1 MARTR
6 LERLI
11 ADRSPLSRSVA
22 RAAIRR
28 GRVTVDGGR
37 VRDPGAAIDPEAALT
52 LDGRPLGTLPV
63 LAWLHKPAGVLSTVG
78 DPQGRPNLSGVA
90 AALLALGFHPVG
102 RLDADSTGL
111 LPFSRDGALT
121 QRLLHP
127 HHGIEKTYEATVT
140 PAPGPDLG
148 SRLAAGVQTALGT
161 HTARLDRLDGAR
173 VVLTVSEGKHRMVR
187 RMLANL
193 GHPVD
198 TLHRTRFGPLMLGE
212 LEPGA
217 WRYAAAAEASWAE
230 ALVGTEV
237 G

>member
-1 MARTR
+1 VPQTR

-28 GRVTVDGGR
+28 GRVTVDGAR
-37 VRDPGAAIDPEAALT
+37 VRDPSAAVDPRSALT
-52 LDGRPLGTLPV
+52 LDGRPLGTPPV
-63 LAWLHKPAGVLSTVG
+63 LAWLHKPPGVHSTVG
-78 DPQGRPNLSGVA
+78 DPQGRPNLTGVA
-90 AALLALGFHPVG
+90 ATLLALGFHPVG
-102 RLDADSTGL
+102 RLDADTSGL

-127 HHGIEKTYEATVT
+127 RHGIEKTYEAHVS

-148 SRLAAGVQTALGT
+148 ARLAAGVDTALGT
-161 HTARLDRLDGAR
+161 HTARLDQLDGAR
-173 VVLTVSEGKHRMVR
+173 VVLTVTEGKHRMVR

-198 TLHRTRFGPLMLGE
+198 ALHRVRFGAIVLAGLP
-212 LEPGA
+212 PGA
-217 WRYAAAAEASWAE
+217 WQLAAGDDLAWAE
-230 ALVGTEV
+230 ALAAD
-237 G
+237 